1 MQRHGITSCWRFAAN
16 QTANLFK
23 RSASTS
29 ALAEKTSLYDF
40 HVTENGKMVNFAG
53 YLLPVQYGTTGI
65 AASHLHTRRYA
76 SIFDVSHML
85 QTYVNGTDAVSC
97 IESICTANIAGLPDN
112 GGSLTV
118 FTNENGGILD
128 DLIVTR
134 LSADRLYIVSNAG
147 RKKED
152 RELMEAAIAAYKAM
166 GKDVCAEFLEPSER
180 ALIAV
185 QGPTAVAAVQHVTE
199 NVKITELG
207 FMRTTQGTVAGVKDC
222 RITRCGYTGEDGV
235 EVSIPADRATHI
247 VQTLL
252 GDQERNVKLAG
263 LGARDSLRLEAGL
276 CLYGS
281 DIDETIS
288 PVEAGLA
295 WLVGKFGSSSIRWFV
310 CSHVCLSV
318 CSFATNLEL

>member
-1 MQRHGITSCWRFAAN
+1 MQKITSCWRLAVNRA
-16 QTANLFK
+16 TEHLRRA
-23 RSASTS
+23 SSTS
-29 ALAEKTSLYDF
+29 AVAEKTSLYDF
-40 HVTENGKMVNFAG
+40 HVGKNGKMVNFAG
-53 YLLPVQYGTTGI
+53 YILPVQYGATGI

-85 QTYVNGTDAVSC
+85 QTYVHGVDAVSC

-118 FTNENGGILD
+118 FTNETGGILD

-134 LSADRLYIVSNAG
+134 LAADRLYIVSNAG
-147 RKKED
+147 RKRED
-152 RELMEAAIAAYKAM
+152 RALMEAAIATYRSN
-166 GKDVCAEFLEPSER
+166 GKDVRAEFLEPSER

-185 QGPTAVAAVQHVTE
+185 QGPTAVAAVQNVTE
-199 NVKITELG
+199 ASAISELG
-207 FMRTTQGTVAGVKDC
+207 FMRTTIATVAGVRDC

-235 EVSIPADRATHI
+235 EVSIPAERATHV
-247 VQTLL
+247 VQALL
-252 GDQERNVKLAG
+252 GDRERNVQLAG

-295 WLVGKFGSSSIRWFV
+295 WLVGK
-310 CSHVCLSV
+310 L
-318 CSFATNLEL
+318 

>member
-1 MQRHGITSCWRFAAN
+1 MQKYGITSCWRFAAN
-16 QTANLFK
+16 
-23 RSASTS
+23 RSSPHVRRASSTS
-29 ALAEKTSLYDF
+29 APAEKTSLYDF

-53 YLLPVQYGTTGI
+53 YLLPVQYGTIGI
-65 AASHLHTRRYA
+65 AASHLHTRRAA

-85 QTYVNGTDAVSC
+85 QTYVRGADAVDC

-118 FTNENGGILD
+118 FTNESGGILD

-147 RKKED
+147 RKRED
-152 RELMEAAIAAYKAM
+152 RALMEAAIAAYSRN

-185 QGPTAVAAVQHVTE
+185 QGPTAVAAVQTLTE
-199 NVKITELG
+199 TAKVTELG
-207 FMRTTQGTVAGVKDC
+207 FMRTTIGTVAGVKDC
-222 RITRCGYTGEDGV
+222 RVTRCGYTGEDGV
-235 EVSIPADRATHI
+235 EISIPAERATHI
-247 VQTLL
+247 VQALL
-252 GDQERNVKLAG
+252 ADRERDVQLAG

-295 WLVGKFGSSSIRWFV
+295 WLVGKFKFLSIRHF
-310 CSHVCLSV
+310 H
-318 CSFATNLEL
+318 

>member
-1 MQRHGITSCWRFAAN
+1 MQKHGITSCWRFAAN
-16 QTANLFK
+16 RTFQHLQRA
-23 RSASTS
+23 SSTS
-29 ALAEKTSLYDF
+29 AVVEKTSLYDF
-40 HVTENGKMVNFAG
+40 HVAENGKMVNFAG
-53 YLLPVQYGTTGI
+53 YLLPVQYGTIGI
-65 AASHLHTRRYA
+65 AASHLHTRRSA

-85 QTYVNGTDAVSC
+85 QTYVNGIDAVSC

-118 FTNENGGILD
+118 FTNETGGILD

-152 RELMEAAIAAYKAM
+152 RALMEAAIAAYKGK
-166 GKDVCAEFLEPSER
+166 GKDVSAEFLEPSDR

-185 QGPTAVAAVQHVTE
+185 QGPTAVAAVQTLTE
-199 NVKITELG
+199 KVKITELG
-207 FMRTTQGTVAGVKDC
+207 FMRTTLATVAGVKDC

-235 EVSIPADRATHI
+235 EVSIPAERAMHI

-252 GDQERNVKLAG
+252 ADQERNVQLAG

-295 WLVGKFGSSSIRWFV
+295 WLVGTF
-310 CSHVCLSV
+310 
-318 CSFATNLEL
+318 N